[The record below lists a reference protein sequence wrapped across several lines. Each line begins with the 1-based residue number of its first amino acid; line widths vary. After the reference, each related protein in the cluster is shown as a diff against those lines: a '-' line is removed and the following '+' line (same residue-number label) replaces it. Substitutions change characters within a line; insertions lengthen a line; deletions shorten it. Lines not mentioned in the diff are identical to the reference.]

1 MIPVEK
7 SLKNGQRED
16 PGKYKKT
23 RDRVAARPAQKS
35 DLKSIDPLVFCEK
48 NTILQDRHNNCRILV
63 ANKLKKRANSM
74 SHFSIYSVLALRILL
89 SCSSLMYMEEDENG
103 RMEY

>member
-7 SLKNGQRED
+7 SLKNGQRKD

-35 DLKSIDPLVFCEK
+35 DLKSIDPFVFCEK
-48 NTILQDRHNNCRILV
+48 NIILQDKHKNCRILV
-63 ANKLKKRANSM
+63 VTKFKKKGKFYVTLFN
-74 SHFSIYSVLALRILL
+74 VLALRV
-89 SCSSLMYMEEDENG
+89 
-103 RMEY
+103 